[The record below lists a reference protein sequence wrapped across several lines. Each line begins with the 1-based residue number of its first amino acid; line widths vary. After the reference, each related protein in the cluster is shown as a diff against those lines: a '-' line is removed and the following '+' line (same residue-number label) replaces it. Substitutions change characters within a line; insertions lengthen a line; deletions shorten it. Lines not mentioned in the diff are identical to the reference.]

1 MAVRRD
7 ASFTDR
13 KPAPSP
19 PRSSGLRWRL
29 CRSLGR
35 GRRRLDRLQINLEER
50 FQLVA
55 LLLVLLAHP
64 DHLAKNLDVEAVPLG
79 LEIDFLLGFGE
90 LLDLLVDVLDP
101 LDNGAQ
107 LIARNIA
114 WSAHWLY
121 PLELHTPSRSVIQAI
136 A

>member
-1 MAVRRD
+1 MN
-7 ASFTDR
+7 
-13 KPAPSP
+13 
-19 PRSSGLRWRL
+19 L
-29 CRSLGR
+29 CRSLCHSLGHRR
-35 GRRRLDRLQINLEER
+35 GTLDGLQIDLQER
-50 FQLVA
+50 LQLVA

-107 LIARNIA
+107 LVARNIA

-121 PLELHTPSRSVIQAI
+121 PLDYMTP
-136 A
+136 